1 MIQYLP
7 LVTLHLTDRCNSRCV
22 TCDYWRHGRTDI
34 TLASVERF
42 LPSLEGLQT
51 HEVLIS
57 GGEPLIHPEWDAIVE
72 LLRDNGMRLWLLTSG
87 LALVKHARRVAE
99 LCDAVTV
106 SVDGA
111 DAGTYEAIRGLDAL
125 DKVREGVR
133 AAIAQGARV
142 TLRVTLQRA
151 NYRQLGEF
159 VEMAQADGA
168 AGISFLAVDV
178 SNPHAFARTDSA
190 LLPLAL
196 EPEDLPQFEHAI
208 QRLERD
214 FAGEFQSG
222 FIDESPAKLR
232 RMHQYFAALCG
243 LAPLPPVQC
252 NAPEFSAVID
262 ARGHV
267 HPCFFIPGPGSGPG
281 PETAARSAIDA
292 RRSFADVLNSEA
304 MSSLRS
310 DIRAGARPE
319 CARCVC
325 SLWRN
330 PENLGVLVPDRRDT
344 FAA

>member
-1 MIQYLP
+1 MIQSLP

-34 TLASVERF
+34 TRESVERL
-42 LPSLEGLQT
+42 LPSLESLQT

-57 GGEPLIHPEWDAIVE
+57 GGEPLVHPEWDAIAE
-72 LLRDNGMRLWLLTSG
+72 RLRDSGMRLWLLTSG

-99 LCDAVTV
+99 LCEAVTV

-111 DAGTYEAIRGLDAL
+111 DRETYEAIRGLDAL

-133 AAIAQGARV
+133 AAVAQGARV

-151 NYRQLGEF
+151 NYRQLPEF
-159 VEMAQADGA
+159 VAMARADGA

-178 SNPHAFARTDSA
+178 SNPHAFARADPA
-190 LLPLAL
+190 PLPLAL
-196 EPEDLPQFEHAI
+196 EPRDLPEFEHAI

-214 FAGEFQSG
+214 WAAEFQSG

-262 ARGHV
+262 ARGRV
-267 HPCFFIPGPGSGPG
+267 HPCFFIPGPADLPVIGSP
-281 PETAARSAIDA
+281 
-292 RRSFADVLNSEA
+292 RSFADVLNSQA

-310 DIRAGARPE
+310 EIRTGARPE
-319 CARCVC
+319 CTRCVC
-325 SLWRN
+325 SLWRD
-330 PENLGVLVPDRRDT
+330 PKNLGVLIPDRRDT